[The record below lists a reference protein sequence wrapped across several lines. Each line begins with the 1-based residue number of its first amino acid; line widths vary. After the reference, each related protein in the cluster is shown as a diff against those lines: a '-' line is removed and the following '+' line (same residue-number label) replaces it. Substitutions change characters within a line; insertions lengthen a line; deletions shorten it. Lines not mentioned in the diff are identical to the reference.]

1 MAPSFSKPETV
12 LKQAESLLSV
22 NQPHAALQ
30 ILSEMFTSKRF
41 RSTPVT
47 SLEPIMIRFMELCV
61 ELRKGRAA
69 KEGLMQF
76 KNLAQ
81 NTNVGSVEVVVGSFV
96 GMAEGKVREVREEMR
111 RAAAKEK
118 EEKEKE
124 GEVVDDV
131 EDLEAPSTPESILLS
146 SVSSSSTSTPTER
159 TSRTLLTPA
168 LKFLWETYRTSL
180 ETLKNNARLELI
192 YQSVAKKAFR
202 FCLEN
207 GRKTEFRRLCEML
220 RMHLV
225 NVGKWQQIQNQNALA
240 GGGGG
245 KDGGGGGGVRDSGNQ
260 INLGDAETLE
270 RHLETRFGQLNVS
283 VELELWQE
291 AFRSIEDIHNLLTI
305 AASSTPTSSSSS
317 TLTSTTPGAQN
328 AATTTT
334 TTTAGS
340 TSLTIKSTMIANY
353 YEKLSQVF
361 LMSGNALYHAA
372 AWAKY
377 YELLTVGSEHT
388 LKHDQRSILAGK
400 VVVSALAVPITAGGA
415 NEVHPRLSAL
425 LNLPEP
431 SSHSSSSISTSST
444 APTRT
449 SLLASLLSSDIL
461 PLAPKT
467 VQDLYRALQVEF
479 DPLGLAENVR
489 PLLREL
495 AGEDEHE
502 AEEDEDE
509 EKDGKGQGRWTNKEI
524 YGRYIPLLHDAVLD
538 RLLRGLGEVYSEV
551 RIEDVV
557 RMVSPLERGF
567 GGVGGETGKKTLES
581 YIDSYIVSLAKKG
594 EMGIRIDHREHAIL
608 FIDEGLALGSDEA
621 HAASSSSSAS
631 TTTSNPP
638 YLPSSF
644 PAFSSIDSNASG
656 SVQPSPTSL
665 VRTRLS
671 AVAGCLDVASRA
683 LGVVQRA
690 RLQDASTS
698 SEAHAQSEEF
708 PSVETLLAYRKSL
721 LLHQSLTF
729 RRRQLN
735 QELQAR
741 AQAQSM
747 SVAAENARRAKEQ
760 ARLLSLVEARERE
773 AARRK
778 AELEQIR
785 RNEAEKY
792 AKGRFSFPISYI
804 LFSYFLSYFLLSYT
818 LVLPLSPS
826 FFLCSSPLR
835 SAPSPSLSY
844 TISLFSLFLL
854 ISHLSPHLFF
864 PTLLSSL
871 LFFCLGLLEG
881 GMGGILK
888 GMGKEGREAVEKLTS
903 PSSTLDHSSLLKMQ
917 LLALERDK
925 SLRLS
930 RLKTISKR
938 LDHLTRAFRISE
950 LPLLSLDYST
960 QLEQERAQYER
971 RAEEARKE
979 AKERWE
985 EGRREKNRLS
995 RGLDGGFR
1003 KDWEERREVLV
1014 RRKGEEFALRR
1025 EKAMRRI
1032 ESEKAKRLE
1041 EFMTRKREREEK
1053 EAKEKELRERLERER
1068 AEQARLAREQAEE
1081 EERAAREEAEAAE
1094 REQRQREQK
1103 EKEDK
1108 DKAEV
1113 ERKEKERMER
1123 LEQTQTQRKETG
1135 TAAAAPLAGGA
1146 WRRSTTT
1153 TTTTTSSSNT
1163 PLSSLPGT
1171 PTRQRTEGPTRS
1183 ESPAPA
1189 SQGKYVPGALGASR
1203 GGWRARE
1210 EAKANAAASGVSVSR
1225 EGGGGTN
1232 SNVPSRTASPAPA
1245 PPRGDDDDG
1254 FTVVGGDKK
1263 GSSTGGAGGGSGVWK
1278 ARRGSGMG
1286 GRSGR

>member
-96 GMAEGKVREVREEMR
+96 GMAEGKVREVREGMR

-146 SVSSSSTSTPTER
+146 SVSSSSTSTTTDR

-240 GGGGG
+240 AGGGG
-245 KDGGGGGGVRDSGNQ
+245 KDGGGGVRDSGNQ

-328 AATTTT
+328 ATTTTTT

-479 DPLGLAENVR
+479 DPLGLADNVG

-621 HAASSSSSAS
+621 HAASSSSSSAS

-638 YLPSSF
+638 YLPSTF
-644 PAFSSIDSNASG
+644 PAFSSIASNASG

-698 SEAHAQSEEF
+698 AEAHAQSEEF
-708 PSVETLLAYRKSL
+708 PSVETLIAYRKSL

-792 AKGRFSFPISYI
+792 AK
-804 LFSYFLSYFLLSYT
+804 
-818 LVLPLSPS
+818 
-826 FFLCSSPLR
+826 
-835 SAPSPSLSY
+835 
-844 TISLFSLFLL
+844 
-854 ISHLSPHLFF
+854 
-864 PTLLSSL
+864 
-871 LFFCLGLLEG
+871 GLLEG

-971 RAEEARKE
+971 RAEEARRE
-979 AKERWE
+979 ARERWE
-985 EGRREKNRLS
+985 EGRREKERLG

-1053 EAKEKELRERLERER
+1053 EAKEKELRERLECER

-1108 DKAEV
+1108 DKAEREKEEKRKERERERERVMEQARMREMREEEAERRRV

-1153 TTTTTSSSNT
+1153 TTTTSSSNT
-1163 PLSSLPGT
+1163 PLSSVPGT

-1245 PPRGDDDDG
+1245 PPKGDDDDG

-1263 GSSTGGAGGGSGVWK
+1263 GSSTGGAAGGSGVWK
-1278 ARRGSGMG
+1278 ARRGGGMG

>member
-96 GMAEGKVREVREEMR
+96 GMAEGKVRE
-111 RAAAKEK
+111 EK

-146 SVSSSSTSTPTER
+146 SVSSSSSTTPTDR

-225 NVGKWQQIQNQNALA
+225 NVGK
-240 GGGGG
+240 
-245 KDGGGGGGVRDSGNQ
+245 DSGNQ

-328 AATTTT
+328 AATTT

-479 DPLGLAENVR
+479 DPLGLAENVG

-495 AGEDEHE
+495 A
-502 AEEDEDE
+502 
-509 EKDGKGQGRWTNKEI
+509 GQGRWTNKEI

-621 HAASSSSSAS
+621 HAASS
-631 TTTSNPP
+631 

-644 PAFSSIDSNASG
+644 PAFSSIESNASG

-708 PSVETLLAYRKSL
+708 PSVETLIAYRKSL

-747 SVAAENARRAKEQ
+747 SVAAENARR
-760 ARLLSLVEARERE
+760 
-773 AARRK
+773 
-778 AELEQIR
+778 
-785 RNEAEKY
+785 
-792 AKGRFSFPISYI
+792 
-804 LFSYFLSYFLLSYT
+804 
-818 LVLPLSPS
+818 
-826 FFLCSSPLR
+826 
-835 SAPSPSLSY
+835 
-844 TISLFSLFLL
+844 
-854 ISHLSPHLFF
+854 
-864 PTLLSSL
+864 
-871 LFFCLGLLEG
+871 
-881 GMGGILK
+881 
-888 GMGKEGREAVEKLTS
+888 
-903 PSSTLDHSSLLKMQ
+903 
-917 LLALERDK
+917 
-925 SLRLS
+925 
-930 RLKTISKR
+930 
-938 LDHLTRAFRISE
+938 
-950 LPLLSLDYST
+950 
-960 QLEQERAQYER
+960 
-971 RAEEARKE
+971 
-979 AKERWE
+979 
-985 EGRREKNRLS
+985 
-995 RGLDGGFR
+995 
-1003 KDWEERREVLV
+1003 
-1014 RRKGEEFALRR
+1014 
-1025 EKAMRRI
+1025 
-1032 ESEKAKRLE
+1032 
-1041 EFMTRKREREEK
+1041 
-1053 EAKEKELRERLERER
+1053 
-1068 AEQARLAREQAEE
+1068 
-1081 EERAAREEAEAAE
+1081 
-1094 REQRQREQK
+1094 
-1103 EKEDK
+1103 
-1108 DKAEV
+1108 
-1113 ERKEKERMER
+1113 
-1123 LEQTQTQRKETG
+1123 
-1135 TAAAAPLAGGA
+1135 
-1146 WRRSTTT
+1146 
-1153 TTTTTSSSNT
+1153 
-1163 PLSSLPGT
+1163 
-1171 PTRQRTEGPTRS
+1171 
-1183 ESPAPA
+1183 
-1189 SQGKYVPGALGASR
+1189 
-1203 GGWRARE
+1203 
-1210 EAKANAAASGVSVSR
+1210 
-1225 EGGGGTN
+1225 
-1232 SNVPSRTASPAPA
+1232 
-1245 PPRGDDDDG
+1245 
-1254 FTVVGGDKK
+1254 
-1263 GSSTGGAGGGSGVWK
+1263 
-1278 ARRGSGMG
+1278 
-1286 GRSGR
+1286 

>member
-12 LKQAESLLSV
+12 LKQAESLISV

-96 GMAEGKVREVREEMR
+96 GMAEGKVREVREGMR

-146 SVSSSSTSTPTER
+146 SVSSSSSTTPTDR

-245 KDGGGGGGVRDSGNQ
+245 KDGGGGGGGVRDSGNQ

-328 AATTTT
+328 AATTT

-431 SSHSSSSISTSST
+431 SSHSSLSISTSST

-502 AEEDEDE
+502 AEEDEDEDE

-621 HAASSSSSAS
+621 HAASS
-631 TTTSNPP
+631 

-644 PAFSSIDSNASG
+644 PAFSSIESNASG

-690 RLQDASTS
+690 RLQDASIS

-708 PSVETLLAYRKSL
+708 PSVETLIAYRKSL

-804 LFSYFLSYFLLSYT
+804 LFSYFLSYFLLSHT
-818 LVLPLSPS
+818 LVRPLSPS
-826 FFLCSSPLR
+826 FFLCSSPLLF
-835 SAPSPSLSY
+835 APLRLLPSL
-844 TISLFSLFLL
+844 TPSLFSHSSYSFLT
-854 ISHLSPHLFF
+854 SHLTFF
-864 PTLLSSL
+864 
-871 LFFCLGLLEG
+871 F
-881 GMGGILK
+881 
-888 GMGKEGREAVEKLTS
+888 
-903 PSSTLDHSSLLKMQ
+903 
-917 LLALERDK
+917 
-925 SLRLS
+925 
-930 RLKTISKR
+930 
-938 LDHLTRAFRISE
+938 
-950 LPLLSLDYST
+950 
-960 QLEQERAQYER
+960 
-971 RAEEARKE
+971 
-979 AKERWE
+979 
-985 EGRREKNRLS
+985 
-995 RGLDGGFR
+995 
-1003 KDWEERREVLV
+1003 
-1014 RRKGEEFALRR
+1014 
-1025 EKAMRRI
+1025 
-1032 ESEKAKRLE
+1032 
-1041 EFMTRKREREEK
+1041 
-1053 EAKEKELRERLERER
+1053 
-1068 AEQARLAREQAEE
+1068 
-1081 EERAAREEAEAAE
+1081 
-1094 REQRQREQK
+1094 
-1103 EKEDK
+1103 
-1108 DKAEV
+1108 
-1113 ERKEKERMER
+1113 
-1123 LEQTQTQRKETG
+1123 
-1135 TAAAAPLAGGA
+1135 
-1146 WRRSTTT
+1146 
-1153 TTTTTSSSNT
+1153 
-1163 PLSSLPGT
+1163 
-1171 PTRQRTEGPTRS
+1171 
-1183 ESPAPA
+1183 
-1189 SQGKYVPGALGASR
+1189 
-1203 GGWRARE
+1203 
-1210 EAKANAAASGVSVSR
+1210 
-1225 EGGGGTN
+1225 
-1232 SNVPSRTASPAPA
+1232 
-1245 PPRGDDDDG
+1245 
-1254 FTVVGGDKK
+1254 
-1263 GSSTGGAGGGSGVWK
+1263 
-1278 ARRGSGMG
+1278 
-1286 GRSGR
+1286 

>member
-12 LKQAESLLSV
+12 LKQAESLISV

-81 NTNVGSVEVVVGSFV
+81 NTNVGSVEVVVGAFV
-96 GMAEGKVREVREEMR
+96 GMAEGKVREVREGMR
-111 RAAAKEK
+111 REREREREAA
-118 EEKEKE
+118 EKE
-124 GEVVDDV
+124 GVEDV

-146 SVSSSSTSTPTER
+146 SVSTTPSSTTTETR

-180 ETLKNNARLELI
+180 ETLKNNARLEPI

-202 FCLEN
+202 FCLEH

-225 NVGKWQQIQNQNALA
+225 NVGKWQAIQNQNA
-240 GGGGG
+240 GV
-245 KDGGGGGGVRDSGNQ
+245 KEGGGGGGRDGGNQ
-260 INLGDAETLE
+260 INLGDGETLE

-305 AASSTPTSSSSS
+305 AASSTPT
-317 TLTSTTPGAQN
+317 
-328 AATTTT
+328 
-334 TTTAGS
+334 TTATAN
-340 TSLTIKSTMIANY
+340 TSESSVTIKSTMIANY
-353 YEKLSQVF
+353 YERLSQVF

-377 YELLTVGSEHT
+377 HELVSVGS
-388 LKHDQRSILAGK
+388 DQQERSILAGK
-400 VVVSALAVPITAGGA
+400 VVISALAVPISGGGA

-425 LNLPEP
+425 LDLPEP
-431 SSHSSSSISTSST
+431 SLVSTTASTSTSTTTTTTTTTSAPSSSSSGTG
-444 APTRT
+444 PTRT
-449 SLLASLLSSDIL
+449 SLLASLLQPHIL
-461 PLAPKT
+461 PLAPKP

-479 DPLGLAENVR
+479 DPLGLAENVG

-495 AGEDEHE
+495 AGDGEDQE
-502 AEEDEDE
+502 
-509 EKDGKGQGRWTNKEI
+509 GKEGKSVGAKWSNKEV
-524 YGRYIPLLHDAVLD
+524 YGMYIPLLHDAVLD

-551 RIEDVV
+551 KIEDVV
-557 RMVSPLERGF
+557 RMVRPLERGF
-567 GGVGGETGKKTLES
+567 VAVGASPEKSLES
-581 YIDSYIVSLAKKG
+581 YIDSHIVSLARKR
-594 EMGIRIDHREHAIL
+594 ELGIRIDHREHAVL
-608 FIDEGLALGSDEA
+608 FVDEGFAPGSDD
-621 HAASSSSSAS
+621 HPVSSSSSTDLYLTSSVPRSLAFPS
-631 TTTSNPP
+631 GGAYADKMGMGLGLGTTATTS
-638 YLPSSF
+638 SS
-644 PAFSSIDSNASG
+644 

-665 VRTRLS
+665 IRTRVS
-671 AVAGCLDVASRA
+671 AVAGCLDLALRVLANEDARCVAVDEE
-683 LGVVQRA
+683 GVVVK
-690 RLQDASTS
+690 D
-698 SEAHAQSEEF
+698 HF
-708 PSVETLLAYRKSL
+708 PSPDSLSTYRKSL

-792 AKGRFSFPISYI
+792 AKG
-804 LFSYFLSYFLLSYT
+804 
-818 LVLPLSPS
+818 
-826 FFLCSSPLR
+826 
-835 SAPSPSLSY
+835 
-844 TISLFSLFLL
+844 
-854 ISHLSPHLFF
+854 
-864 PTLLSSL
+864 
-871 LFFCLGLLEG
+871 LLEG

-888 GMGKEGREAVEKLTS
+888 GMGKEGREAKLTS
-903 PSSTLDHSSLLKMQ
+903 PSSTLDHTSLLKMQ

-950 LPLLSLDYST
+950 LPLLSKDYES
-960 QLEQERAQYER
+960 QLEQEREQYER
-971 RAEEARKE
+971 RAEEVRREAR
-979 AKERWE
+979 ERWE
-985 EGRREKNRLS
+985 EGRREKARLG
-995 RGLDGGFR
+995 RGPDGGFR
-1003 KDWEERREVLV
+1003 KDWEDRREVLV

-1025 EKAMRRI
+1025 EKALRRI
-1032 ESEKAKRLE
+1032 ELEKAKRLE
-1041 EFMTRKREREEK
+1041 EYLTRKKEREEK
-1053 EAKEKELRERLERER
+1053 EARERELRDRLERER
-1068 AEQARLAREQAEE
+1068 AEQARVEREAAERA
-1081 EERAAREEAEAAE
+1081 ERAAREEADAVE
-1094 REQRQREQK
+1094 REQREAEEREREEREK
-1103 EKEDK
+1103 GEREKEEK
-1108 DKAEV
+1108 RKERERERVKVMEQARMREMREEEAERRRV
-1113 ERKEKERMER
+1113 ERKERERMER
-1123 LEQTQTQRKETG
+1123 LEQSQSQSQRKETGMGMG
-1135 TAAAAPLAGGA
+1135 TAAAAPVAGGGGA

-1153 TTTTTSSSNT
+1153 TTTTTTTTSSSNT
-1163 PLSSLPGT
+1163 PASSVPGT

-1210 EAKANAAASGVSVSR
+1210 EAKANAAASGTAGTGVYGNR
-1225 EGGGGTN
+1225 EGSN

-1245 PPRGDDDDG
+1245 PPKGGGDDDDG

-1263 GSSTGGAGGGSGVWK
+1263 GGSTGGGGGVWK
-1278 ARRGSGMG
+1278 PSRGRGMG